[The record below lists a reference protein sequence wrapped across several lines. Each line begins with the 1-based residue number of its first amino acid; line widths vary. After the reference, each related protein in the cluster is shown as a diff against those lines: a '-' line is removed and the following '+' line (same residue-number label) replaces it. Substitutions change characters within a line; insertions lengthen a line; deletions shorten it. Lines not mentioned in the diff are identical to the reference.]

1 MWIARDKDDSLS
13 IFSDK
18 PVKNV
23 KEGIWCPS
31 KSGFDFVFVGD
42 EDTDMFM
49 DIKWSD
55 KEPREVII
63 KLKE

>member
-1 MWIARDKDDSLS
+1 MWIARDKDDTLC
-13 IFSDK
+13 IFPDK
-18 PVKNV
+18 PIKDV
-23 KEGIWCPS
+23 KEGCWS
-31 KSGFDFVFVGD
+31 SENSDYVFIED

-63 KLKE
+63 KLKEE